1 MPPRKRATRKAAP
14 TKGAALPAPDVD
26 TSQASTTA
34 AEVVRAQPSTAPHV
48 ETLLAIDPGDVHVG
62 MALFTKDRTDQD
74 TGYGPWRCRTAYER
88 GWADGLDE
96 VAMLMIDGLLDHLV
110 VERFQLYPDLAQEQA
125 GSDMLTSQWIGA
137 ATWLVHANE
146 DHLLR
151 HRKARDLAK
160 RLDCD
165 PTGLGCSIRIRHVEY
180 ALQQAAIKK
189 PITGVLRAR
198 KIASMARRNKT
209 GGHAQDAELHGY
221 KRLYDLGELEQAA

>member
-1 MPPRKRATRKAAP
+1 MPPRKRAAAPRKAAQ
-14 TKGAALPAPDVD
+14 TRAALPAPDVD
-26 TSQASTTA
+26 TTQASTTA
-34 AEVVRAQPSTAPHV
+34 TEAIPRESGRP

-74 TGYGPWRCRTAYER
+74 TGYAQWRCRTAYER
-88 GWADGLDE
+88 GWTDGLDE

-110 VERFQLYPDLAQEQA
+110 VERFQLYPDKSDEQA

-137 ATWLVHANE
+137 ATWLVHSNE
-146 DHLLR
+146 DHHLR
-151 HRKARDLAK
+151 HLRAELAGK
-160 RLDCD
+160 TLDCA
-165 PTGLGCSIRIRHVEY
+165 PLNCRIRHVEF

-198 KIASMARRNKT
+198 GIASMARRNKT

-221 KRLYDLGELEQAA
+221 KRLYDLGEIEAAA